1 MKGLITLCF
10 ASLISYFSF
19 GQDNDDC
26 AGAFSVLTDGTPTTS
41 MDVTT
46 YSSSGNNLSCDGGS
60 SSEDAYYSFIAPASG
75 SVVIDVDNSGLSG
88 SFTAYVEGALYASCA
103 DAASNTEVQCFPW
116 SNDLT
121 GDVLVSGLTG
131 GATYILEV
139 EHYNNDW
146 TGTYDVTIID
156 PSPAIN
162 AFTSTCF
169 DLSTA
174 SHLYDLGDGGDDY
187 DCGFA
192 SAFSGSTDDQV
203 SYTYTPSSNET
214 VDLVIDNVVTS
225 SGDFAVAIFD
235 NTSGTPVSCLGG
247 GQTSTD
253 VTYSGISLTA
263 GTEYIIIIGGQLS
276 TQNSSGCLTIQPQC
290 SPTYTNTLINDC
302 SAATY
307 SRTLNFSNLGGATN
321 IVIDDA
327 EGTTYGTTLAGI
339 STSTD
344 YSFSYTDLSNR
355 TLTISGYDGL
365 GSLTCQETV
374 TLESECVSDVCTD
387 AIDILDK
394 TVNVDLTTAAIDG
407 DLSTIAMGNGVTFAN
422 CNALGHS
429 AYYHSDYADLWY
441 VIDIPNGTNEFTVT
455 VTGSSC
461 DIAVIPYTGACGS
474 LTLLDISG
482 SSSANSC
489 TGGQAPFISG
499 DGSFRFFDDGQTDIA
514 TASTSPIYIRVMA
527 HDDSQDNSGPSW
539 CDFLSPCSFNI
550 TASAPQPN
558 DVCGDAIDIDGV
570 ASSGNLCSANI
581 EVENSETGYTCA
593 ESVDAN
599 DLWYKVTMDPSDNDQ
614 LLQVDLT
621 FTNATDAV
629 VVELYS
635 NCFTNTFLECATINS
650 TGVGSTVSHQFS
662 STITAGGF
670 GPDWL
675 VRVVPVGSNSV
686 CDFTIEG
693 QRIAENNDCE
703 IADEVFPT
711 AFTITNASVVDF
723 NFATASGVSGDAE
736 VDLWYVFDPASNT
749 DVYGHNVYSTDA
761 DVTVSG
767 LGGGE
772 EITLML
778 YKRHGSSGNCLD
790 FAGDYLST
798 LTVTSNGTTT
808 LSCLD
813 EVHGT
818 SGTGDGYV
826 VRILQTAGGTSAAP
840 TVTITPSVAI
850 PPYNNSCENIWN
862 GTGPSILG
870 STGIDAA
877 HSFNA
882 YVILDGETISGD
894 FTGST
899 DCDAGISSS
908 DCNAVSNDPVSSS
921 DQRDMWYVFSV
932 PSETCP
938 GLATSTVID
947 EMTFTYDASNAFRD
961 GKLYVYSNCGDGN
974 LVDCSPALDG
984 AGDSWT
990 ATGLT
995 QGESYLLRVKPYH
1008 LNSDFDYSF
1017 DITLNNGVVRPCNDE
1032 KSGSV
1037 GMGAIETGFDRSICP
1052 SSTYS
1057 ALGAS
1062 SSGVNADGWSDVWF
1076 TFVAP
1081 NNGGPYVSQ
1090 EGYVSV
1096 FLDAV
1101 SGHTMKCQIYDATGT
1116 TELATST
1123 TNTEDDAWAHAGH
1136 LTPGDTYYVRIAHN
1150 ELETTSVDYRLC
1162 FYQSDAID
1170 GCPITG
1176 VNEVAGG
1183 IECGNDCSLFYKV
1196 DLPEQTPSGYYRFE
1210 VIGNGIDVETRLRYQ
1225 GSDSPSTDGDLTD
1238 YDHPCNAAA
1247 NVGQLSTGVLT
1258 DPGSCAGGTG
1268 EWDVYNIIGPA
1279 TGQRNFYYLEVY
1291 DAVDVI
1297 GCGGLDVCEVR
1308 VYGPF
1313 STQALAEDPSNTVP
1327 DGSCIPL
1334 GCTNS
1339 TPTGDA
1345 SQSFCTIDSPTIA
1358 DLTVVGGA
1366 TIVWYDASSAGTA
1379 YTSTDQLVSGTSYW
1393 AADETAGCNVSS
1405 RLEVAVVVSDTT
1417 SPTGDA
1423 SQSFCTIDSPTV
1435 ADLVASGN
1443 NIKWYDN
1450 LGALLASG
1458 DALTDGA
1465 VYSATQESVLSGC
1478 ESSTT
1483 LDVTVAI
1490 NDPLAPTGDAAQ
1502 SFCTIDSPTVAD
1514 LVATGSS
1521 IQWYSASTGGS
1532 ALLTTASL
1540 TTATTY
1546 YASQTTGGC
1555 ESSTRLA
1562 VTVTLNDPST
1572 PTGDAAQ
1579 SFCTIDSP
1587 TVADL
1592 VATGSS
1598 IQWYSAST
1606 GGSALLTTASLTTAT
1621 TYYASQTTAGCESS
1635 TRLAVAVTLND
1646 PSAPTGDGAQN
1657 FCLVDTPN
1665 PTVADLSATGTGVQ
1679 WYSDAL
1685 ATNLLLSTDALVDGA
1700 MYYATQT
1707 ISGCEGSSTLDVL
1720 VAISNSSKPG
1730 GDPIQSF
1737 CIIDNATPTVGDLT
1751 ATGTTIEWYSE
1762 SGAINLLANTVP
1774 LVNGTNYYA
1783 LDAGNTSGCAG
1794 ETLEVSVEI
1803 SDTTSP
1809 TGGASQSFCTID
1821 SPTVADLVASGNNIQ
1836 WYDNLGA
1843 LLAPGDALTDGAVY
1857 SATQESVLSGC
1868 ESSTTLD
1875 VTVTLNDPFAPT
1887 TADVSPTFCLDENPL
1902 VSDISITG
1910 NGILWYSDVTNT
1922 TLVNTTDALID
1933 GNTYY
1938 ATQTDIINGCE
1949 SSSSLAVTIS
1959 LSNPILDTTNH
1970 VMNQATCANSDGA
1983 ITGVTVSSGQANYT
1997 WQWSNA
2003 TGVVDNSQD
2012 LTNISA
2018 GSYTVVVTDAVGC
2031 QDSVQGIIVENTG
2044 GALIDISSASFNNE
2058 TCSND
2063 NGSITNIVVSGGN
2076 GNLTYEWSDG
2086 TSVVSTD
2093 LILQPINEGDYT
2105 LTVTDALGCGS
2116 ISGPF
2121 EILDLAGPTL
2131 DLNSLVVQNT
2141 GCEGANGSI
2150 SGIQVNG
2157 GNGTLIYD
2165 WSNGTASI
2173 GSALDLSNLLAGN
2186 YTLTVT
2192 DEENCTVTLDTSLIA
2207 NQTSTVLANDDVDT
2221 TQSTVSVEID
2231 IYANDIGN
2239 QSTIVV
2245 LSGPYNGSASMD
2257 LSGKMTYTPDPN
2269 FSGVDSV
2276 LYSICDEFCN
2286 TICDEAYVY
2295 ITVIKKKPF
2304 RIPNGFSPN
2313 EDGFN
2318 DTFVIEGLEQYPN
2331 NEIIIFNRWGDRVYS
2346 SSPYLND
2353 WNGTA
2358 TNNELK
2364 ITGEQVT
2371 EGTYYYILDLHVEG
2385 MDLFN
2390 GFIELRIN
2398 K

>member
-1 MKGLITLCF
+1 MCF

-1032 KSGSV
+1032 KSGAV

-1417 SPTGDA
+1417 SPTGD
-1423 SQSFCTIDSPTV
+1423 
-1435 ADLVASGN
+1435 
-1443 NIKWYDN
+1443 
-1450 LGALLASG
+1450 
-1458 DALTDGA
+1458 
-1465 VYSATQESVLSGC
+1465 
-1478 ESSTT
+1478 
-1483 LDVTVAI
+1483 
-1490 NDPLAPTGDAAQ
+1490 
-1502 SFCTIDSPTVAD
+1502 
-1514 LVATGSS
+1514 
-1521 IQWYSASTGGS
+1521 
-1532 ALLTTASL
+1532 
-1540 TTATTY
+1540 
-1546 YASQTTGGC
+1546 
-1555 ESSTRLA
+1555 
-1562 VTVTLNDPST
+1562 
-1572 PTGDAAQ
+1572 
-1579 SFCTIDSP
+1579 
-1587 TVADL
+1587 
-1592 VATGSS
+1592 
-1598 IQWYSAST
+1598 
-1606 GGSALLTTASLTTAT
+1606 
-1621 TYYASQTTAGCESS
+1621 
-1635 TRLAVAVTLND
+1635 
-1646 PSAPTGDGAQN
+1646 
-1657 FCLVDTPN
+1657 
-1665 PTVADLSATGTGVQ
+1665 
-1679 WYSDAL
+1679 
-1685 ATNLLLSTDALVDGA
+1685 
-1700 MYYATQT
+1700 
-1707 ISGCEGSSTLDVL
+1707 
-1720 VAISNSSKPG
+1720 
-1730 GDPIQSF
+1730 
-1737 CIIDNATPTVGDLT
+1737 
-1751 ATGTTIEWYSE
+1751 
-1762 SGAINLLANTVP
+1762 
-1774 LVNGTNYYA
+1774 
-1783 LDAGNTSGCAG
+1783 
-1794 ETLEVSVEI
+1794 
-1803 SDTTSP
+1803 
-1809 TGGASQSFCTID
+1809 ASQSFCTID